1 MDKMSS
7 RALLLQAAERG
18 IGYLHALERRS
29 VAPLPEDIERLHKAL
44 DAPMPAEPSDATQVL
59 TFIDE
64 LGSPATVAS
73 AGGRYFGF
81 VTGGAMPVTVAAN
94 WLATAWDQNAFSFV
108 SSPAI
113 ALFEEAALRWVK
125 QALDL
130 PPDSEGAIVT
140 GATMANLTCLA
151 AARHDVLKRC
161 GWDVE
166 RGGLFGAPEITLI
179 VSDEVHGSVLK
190 VLAML
195 GFGRERIVRVPT
207 DEQGRLRAAALPSL
221 RRPTIVCLQAGNV
234 NSGAFDPAREIID
247 AAHAAGAWVHVDGA
261 FGLWARASKSLREL
275 ASGFEDADSWAT
287 DAHKWLN
294 VPYDSGIALVRS
306 REALRAAMSI
316 DGAYLLLGERRDA
329 INFTPDS
336 SRRARALEVWAALK
350 TLGLSGLA
358 ELIERNC
365 RQARWL
371 SAQLS
376 EAGCSILNDVVL
388 NQIVVSFGSDAETRR
403 VIAAVQ
409 EGGTCWCGGTRWH
422 GRDAMRISVSSWAT
436 TQRDLECTFAAILAA
451 RDRKP

>member
-179 VSDEVHGSVLK
+179 VSDEVHGSVCLLIDDIVDSGGTLCNAAEALLANGATSVTAYITHG
-190 VLAML
+190 VLS
-195 GFGRERIVRVPT
+195 GG
-207 DEQGRLRAAALPSL
+207 AAARIASSKLKELVTTDSIQ
-221 RRPTIVCLQAGNV
+221 PT
-234 NSGAFDPAREIID
+234 SGVE
-247 AAHAAGAWVHVDGA
+247 AAH
-261 FGLWARASKSLREL
+261 
-275 ASGFEDADSWAT
+275 
-287 DAHKWLN
+287 N
-294 VPYDSGIALVRS
+294 I
-306 REALRAAMSI
+306 
-316 DGAYLLLGERRDA
+316 
-329 INFTPDS
+329 
-336 SRRARALEVWAALK
+336 
-350 TLGLSGLA
+350 
-358 ELIERNC
+358 
-365 RQARWL
+365 
-371 SAQLS
+371 
-376 EAGCSILNDVVL
+376 
-388 NQIVVSFGSDAETRR
+388 R
-403 VIAAVQ
+403 VISIADLIGEAISRTAT
-409 EGGTCWCGGTRWH
+409 EE
-422 GRDAMRISVSSWAT
+422 SVSSLF
-436 TQRDLECTFAAILAA
+436 D
-451 RDRKP
+451 